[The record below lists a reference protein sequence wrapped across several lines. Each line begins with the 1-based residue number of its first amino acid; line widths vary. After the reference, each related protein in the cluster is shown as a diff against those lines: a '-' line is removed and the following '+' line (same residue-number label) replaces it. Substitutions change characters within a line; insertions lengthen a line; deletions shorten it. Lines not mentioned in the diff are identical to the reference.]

1 MKKLED
7 KARELECDKISLHV
21 FTHNNPA
28 IFLYKKIGYKIINL
42 MMSKEI

>member
-7 KARELECDKISLHV
+7 KAKELECDKISLHV
-21 FTHNNPA
+21 FTHNNPS
-28 IFLYKKIGYKIINL
+28 IFLYKKMGYKRTNL

>member
-7 KARELECDKISLHV
+7 KAKELKCDKISLHI

-28 IFLYKKIGYKIINL
+28 IFLYKKMGYKRTNL
-42 MMSKEI
+42 MMLKEI